1 MRKKFT
7 FVNGQQLVAY
17 LFYNLEQVFVVSTD
31 SELLL
36 LSKTF
41 VKKMESF

>member
-7 FVNGQQLVAY
+7 FVNGQVLVAY
-17 LFYNLEQVFVVSTD
+17 LFYNLEHVFVVSTD
-31 SELLL
+31 SEVFL

-41 VKKMESF
+41 VRKIESF